1 MNTFKART
9 LAASLL
15 VTLLASAAYAGSGPR
30 VDADPQARAEKLATI
45 PGLTQTQ
52 RDAIV
57 RIEDESRAA
66 QRALMEKTRAEHEKL
81 RDESRQKLRSA
92 LGDKAYADYMTWRLE
107 QRGEHRRDR
116 REHRHQRMDKR
127 GHGDS
132 GMDMQ
137 APAGE

>member
-15 VTLLASAAYAGSGPR
+15 VTLLASAAWAGPGPR
-30 VDADPQARAEKLATI
+30 VDADPQSRAEKLATV
-45 PGLTQTQ
+45 PGLTQAQ
-52 RDAIV
+52 RDDII

-81 RDESRQKLRSA
+81 RDEATGKLRAA
-92 LGDKAYADYMTWRLE
+92 LGDKAYADYVTWRVE

-116 REHRHQRMDKR
+116 REHRHQRMNKR
-127 GHGDS
+127 GHDDS
-132 GMDMQ
+132 GKDMQ
-137 APAGE
+137 APASE

>member
-15 VTLLASAAYAGSGPR
+15 VTLLASAAWAGSGQR

-45 PGLTQTQ
+45 PGLTQAQ

-66 QRALMEKTRAEHEKL
+66 QRALMERTRAEHEKL

-107 QRGEHRRDR
+107 QRGEHRRDEER
-116 REHRHQRMDKR
+116 QAQRE
-127 GHGDS
+127 
-132 GMDMQ
+132 
-137 APAGE
+137 AEAGTRCQ